1 MIITKTIPF
10 FNITLKIAFVVFF
23 IGLIF
28 LIDGCRKKRTEIAK
42 ELFKKTHNK
51 IFRDITEEGFE
62 DAFKKQI
69 KAEGENIPNIDLVNI
84 YYQQNEYEP
93 TFILKHLFNGD
104 LDKATE
110 YFEKA
115 NEHGLNNKTFRGD
128 SLKILIEKFKGKDA
142 IKTLNE
148 AYEVMAKIEIIAS
161 SSFFN
166 YSYYL
171 QYGVINPKK
180 IFQRY
185 YLNTIEPDSS
195 GMLKVFKT
203 KNISSFLKNIQPKD
217 TQYVA
222 LQNALKNNIKTEGIS
237 SEELKRI
244 ILVNLER
251 LRWQNKPKAFKYVIV
266 NIPDYMLNVIDSGHS
281 VLNMKVCVGEGR
293 NIKNENTV
301 LAYND
306 TAIIDKPFA
315 RETPLLNSNIFCV
328 EVNPVWNI
336 PRSIAT
342 KEIIVD
348 AAKDRFYLANKNI
361 EVYKNGKL
369 IKDPEEI
376 NWAKVNKLNNDYE
389 FKQKPGADN
398 SLGKIKF
405 LFKNKSSVYLHDT
418 PAKFAFL
425 KNMRSVSHGCIR
437 LGEPQALALNLF
449 GEGEKYKTI
458 AEDMAKDNPKPTTIY
473 LPKRVPVYINYS
485 TCWVDEKNQL
495 QFRKDVYGLDIVLYN
510 ELKPYLID

>member
-1 MIITKTIPF
+1 MIQTKTLLYYKRTF
-10 FNITLKIAFVVFF
+10 KVTLLVLF
-23 IGLIF
+23 IGLVII
-28 LIDGCRKKRTEIAK
+28 LNGCRKKRTEIAK
-42 ELFKKTHNK
+42 DLFKKTHNK
-51 IFRDITEEGFE
+51 VFKDITEEGFAE
-62 DAFKKQI
+62 AFKKEI
-69 KAEGENIPNIDLVNI
+69 KAEGESIPNIDIISI

-93 TFILKHLFNGD
+93 TFVLKHLFNGD
-104 LDKATE
+104 LDKAAE

-115 NEHGLNNKTFRGD
+115 DEHGLNKKIFKGD
-128 SLKILIEKFKGKDA
+128 SLKMLLDKFRGKNV
-142 IKTLNE
+142 IKTVNQ
-148 AYEVMAKIEIIAS
+148 AYSYMAKIEIIAS

-171 QYGVINPKK
+171 QYGVVNPRKL
-180 IFQRY
+180 FQRY
-185 YLNTIEPDSS
+185 YLNTKEPDSS
-195 GMLKVFKT
+195 SMLKVFKT
-203 KNISSFLKNIQPKD
+203 SNIPLFLKNIQPID
-217 TQYVA
+217 TQYTA
-222 LQNALKNNIKTEGIS
+222 LQKALKSNVASKGFT
-237 SEELKRI
+237 SEELERI
-244 ILVNLER
+244 ILVNMER
-251 LRWQNKPKAFKYVIV
+251 LRWQNKPTADKYVVV

-281 VLNMKVCVGEGR
+281 VLSMKVCVGEGR
-293 NIKNENTV
+293 NIKNQNTV

-306 TAIIDKPFA
+306 TAIQDKPFP
-315 RETPLLNSNIFCV
+315 RETPLLNSNIYCV

-369 IKDPEEI
+369 INNPEEI

-418 PAKFAFL
+418 PAKYAFL
-425 KNMRSVSHGCIR
+425 RNMRSVSHGCVR
-437 LGEPQALALNLF
+437 LGDPQALALNLF

-458 AEDMAKDNPKPTTIY
+458 AEDMAKDNPTPTTIY
-473 LPKRVPVYINYS
+473 LPKRVPVYINYL
-485 TCWVDEKNQL
+485 TCWLDEKNEL